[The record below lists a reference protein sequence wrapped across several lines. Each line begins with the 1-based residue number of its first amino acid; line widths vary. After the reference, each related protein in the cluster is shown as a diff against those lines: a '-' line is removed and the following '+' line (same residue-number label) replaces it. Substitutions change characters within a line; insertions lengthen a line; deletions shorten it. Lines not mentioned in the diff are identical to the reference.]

1 MSEENIEGI
10 NNISLED
17 LKIKENEEK
26 NLINLIVSL
35 LNKIFEVYNFS
46 NNYNKRKK
54 YY

>member
-1 MSEENIEGI
+1 MSEENIEGM
-10 NNISLED
+10 NDISLED
-17 LKIKENEEK
+17 LKIK